1 MKYKNIFI
9 LILIFVCTCFS
20 LGSPADNDYDILI
33 KNGQV
38 FDGSLK
44 QAFRADVAIKEG
56 RIVKV
61 AKSIEGKA
69 ERVIDAQ
76 GLYVSPGFIDIHTH
90 VDGGMYFPENR
101 ACLNYLKQG
110 VTTVVVGHCGRSAWP
125 LFEEM
130 KDQIER
136 WSNEGIGPN
145 AALLV
150 GHGQVRETIM
160 GMENRKPSSEELE
173 KMKALVRQAMDQG
186 AYGFSTGL
194 EYVPGS
200 YGETDEIIALV
211 EVVAPYGGIFHTHMR
226 DEGDKLELIE
236 AVKETIEIAV
246 KTGVPTHISH
256 LKASGKKSWG
266 QIIEACEL
274 IEQAQK
280 KNIKITADQ
289 YPYRF
294 GGNSPYKPLI
304 PSSTWLGEE
313 NQDLIASS
321 DIQEIFDHLTDEQL
335 IKLYRKTTPFIPV
348 SKKHEQYLGNLPRKR
363 LQQLV
368 SRELVNLSDS
378 HGPGNERGRM
388 LFLKRMSDPHEA
400 EKIRQQVVDYIDEN
414 SGAENC
420 YIVLCPNKNWEG
432 KTLKEVAEIR
442 GKSIADTAIELGLMG
457 ARCITKK
464 YSEQDVEYIMLKG
477 YVATGSDGVT
487 PFFGNGLFHIRSYST
502 FLHKIKKYV
511 LERKTI
517 SLPHAI
523 RSQTSLPASI
533 MKFKDRGWIQ
543 DGYKADIVI
552 LDMANIKDAAS
563 ISNPHQ
569 YSEGVEY
576 LFINGQMIIEKGE
589 WTEKLPGSILKLEN

>member
-1 MKYKNIFI
+1 MKYRNIFM
-9 LILIFVCTCFS
+9 LLLFFNCFS
-20 LGSPADNDYDILI
+20 LGSPAVIDYDILI
-33 KNGQV
+33 RNGMV
-38 FDGSLK
+38 FDGSFK
-44 QAFRADVAIKEG
+44 QAFRADVAIKDG

-61 AKSIEGKA
+61 AKSIKGKA
-69 ERVIDAQ
+69 KNVIDAH

-90 VDGGMYFPENR
+90 VDSGMNFPDNK

-130 KDQIER
+130 DDQVKR

-173 KMKALVRQAMDQG
+173 KMKALVKQAMDQG
-186 AYGFSTGL
+186 AYGISTGL
-194 EYVPGS
+194 EYIPGS
-200 YGETDEIIALV
+200 FGKTDEIIALV
-211 EVVAPYGGIFHTHMR
+211 KVVAPYGGIYHTHMR
-226 DEGDKLELIE
+226 DEGDKLMLLE
-236 AVKETIEIAV
+236 AVKETIEIART
-246 KTGVPTHISH
+246 TGVPTHISH

-266 QIIEACEL
+266 QIKEACAL
-274 IEQAQK
+274 IEQAQRQ
-280 KNIKITADQ
+280 NIKITADQ
-289 YPYRF
+289 YPFRF

-304 PSSTWLGEE
+304 PSSAWLGEK
-313 NQDLIASS
+313 NQDLINSS
-321 DIQEIFDHLTDEQL
+321 DIEKIFDHLSDTHL
-335 IKLYRKTTPFIPV
+335 IELYLKTTSFFSV
-348 SKKHEQYLGNLPRKR
+348 TKQQEQYLKNLPRKR
-363 LQQLV
+363 LVELV
-368 SRELVNLSDS
+368 SRNLISLSDF
-378 HGPGNERGRM
+378 HGPGNERGRT
-388 LFLKRMSDPHEA
+388 LFLIRMADPIEA

-414 SGAENC
+414 SGPENC
-420 YIVLCPNKNWEG
+420 YIVLCPKKDFER
-432 KTLKEVAEIR
+432 KTLKEVAGIT

-457 ARCITKK
+457 TRCITKK
-464 YSEQDVEYIMLKG
+464 YSEEDVEYIMKKD
-477 YVATGSDGVT
+477 YVATGSDGIT
-487 PFFGNGLFHIRSYST
+487 PFFGNGLYHIRSYST

-533 MKFKDRGWIQ
+533 MKFKDRGWIR
-543 DGYKADIVI
+543 DGYKADLVI
-552 LDMANIKDAAS
+552 LDLKNINNNAS

-576 LFINGQMIIEKGE
+576 LFINGQIIIKKGKF
-589 WTEKLPGSILKLEN
+589 TGKLSGKILPLEN